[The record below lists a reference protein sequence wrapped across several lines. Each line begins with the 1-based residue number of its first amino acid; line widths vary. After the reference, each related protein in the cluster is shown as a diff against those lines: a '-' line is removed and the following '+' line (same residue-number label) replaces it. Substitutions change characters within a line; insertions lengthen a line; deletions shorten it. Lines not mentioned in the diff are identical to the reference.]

1 MANFETVIVETD
13 LLILGGG
20 MAACGAAVEAAYWAK
35 QNGLKVTLVD
45 KAAVDRSGAVA
56 MGLSAINQY
65 VGLKDG
71 TNTLKDYVDYVRND
85 LMGVTREDLVA
96 NIARHVDSTV
106 HLFEKWG
113 LPIWKDE
120 KGKYVHEGRWQLM
133 INGESYKVIV
143 AEAAKNALLQSGV
156 GQIFERV
163 FIVGPI
169 MDGDRCAGAVG
180 FSVRENKFYVFK
192 AKATLVAMGGAV
204 HVFKPRS
211 SGEGMGR
218 AWYPPWNSGSS
229 AYFTIRAGAEMTCQ
243 EVRFIPVRFKDA
255 YGPVGA
261 WFLLFKSRATNSQG
275 GDYMVERRPELEKW
289 GPYGRVKPVPANL
302 RNYLG
307 MLDVMDGKGP
317 INMRT
322 EEAIQKIADT
332 YKDDPKAYKK
342 KMKELESEA
351 WEDFLDMTISQA
363 ILWASTNVQPEEQ
376 SSEIAASEPYF
387 IGSHS
392 GASGAWVSGPEDL
405 QTDETKAEYFWGYTN
420 MSTVKGLF
428 CAGDA
433 SGASSHKFSSG
444 SHAEGRIAAK
454 SAIKFIVENNAHATV
469 DPAKVES
476 LKAEILKP
484 LDTYEQHK
492 NATTDPE
499 INPNY
504 IKPRMFM
511 FRLQKIMDEYAGGIS
526 SPIHNQRGLAE
537 QGPGTAGLAQGGLRE
552 TRRFQ
557 LARTHALLGKH
568 TPHVAGRSARPD
580 HALPRRDSLAR
591 ILLPRGQAGSR
602 RREVAC
608 LRQLPGSIPR
618 RTPGRCEPGRSCRSS
633 RSPRSTNCSEDSAAR
648 FGAGDSRGR
657 EGTSHPPVA
666 RMKQGL
672 SKECPH
678 CGQPMVRWANP
689 QWS

>member
-13 LLILGGG
+13 VLILGGG

-71 TNTLKDYVDYVRND
+71 KNSVKDYVDYVRND

-120 KGKYVHEGRWQLM
+120 NGAYVHEGRWQLM
-133 INGESYKVIV
+133 INGESYKVVV

-156 GQIFERV
+156 GEIYERV
-163 FIVGPI
+163 FIVGPL

-180 FSVRENKFYVFK
+180 FSVREDKFFVFK

-211 SGEGMGR
+211 SGEGLGR

-229 AYFTIRAGAEMTCQ
+229 AYFTLQAGAEMTCQ

-261 WFLLFKSRATNSQG
+261 WFLLFKSRATNAMG
-275 GDYMVERRPELEKW
+275 GEYMVERKAELDKW
-289 GPYGRVKPVPANL
+289 QPYGRVKPIPANL

-307 MLDVMDGKGP
+307 MLDVLEGKGP
-317 INMRT
+317 IFMRT
-322 EEAIQKIADT
+322 EEAMQKIADSL
-332 YKDDPKAYKK
+332 KDDPKAYKK
-342 KMKELESEA
+342 KVKELESEA

-363 ILWASTNVQPEEQ
+363 ILWAATNVQPEER
-376 SSEIAASEPYF
+376 SSEIAAAEPYF

-405 QTDETKAEYFWGYTN
+405 QNDATRSEYFWGYTN
-420 MSTVKGLF
+420 MATVQGLF

-454 SAIKFIVENNAHATV
+454 AAVKFVVEHNTSPQV
-469 DPAKVES
+469 DQAVVDS
-476 LKAEILKP
+476 LKARILKP
-484 LDTYEQHK
+484 LDLFAQFK
-492 NATTDPE
+492 GATTDAE
-499 INPNY
+499 VNPNY
-504 IKPRMFM
+504 MRPRMFM
-511 FRLQKIMDEYAGGIS
+511 FRLQKLMDEYAGGVS
-526 SPIHNQRGLAE
+526 SGFSTNKAQLERALELLAFLKEDSVVLAAENSHELMRCWENIHRMWQAE
-537 QGPGTAGLAQGGLRE
+537 AHVRTVLFREE
-552 TRRFQ
+552 TRW
-557 LARTHALLGKH
+557 
-568 TPHVAGRSARPD
+568 
-580 HALPRRDSLAR
+580 
-591 ILLPRGQAGSR
+591 
-602 RREVAC
+602 
-608 LRQLPGSIPR
+608 PGYYFR
-618 RTPGRCEPGRSCRSS
+618 ADTPGLDQEKWLVFA
-633 RSPRSTNCSEDSAAR
+633 NCKYDPKTDAWQMLKR
-648 FGAGDSRGR
+648 PILH
-657 EGTSHPPVA
+657 TYP
-666 RMKQGL
+666 
-672 SKECPH
+672 
-678 CGQPMVRWANP
+678 QP
-689 QWS
+689 

>member
-20 MAACGAAVEAAYWAK
+20 MAACGAAVEAAHWAK

-71 TNTLKDYVDYVRND
+71 ANSVKDYVDYVRND

-96 NIARHVDSTV
+96 NIARHVDSSV

-120 KGKYVHEGRWQLM
+120 AGAYVHEGRWQLM
-133 INGESYKVIV
+133 INGESYKVVV
-143 AEAAKNALLQSGV
+143 AEAAKNALLQDGAV
-156 GQIFERV
+156 GEIFERV
-163 FIVGPI
+163 FIVGPL

-180 FSVRENKFYVFK
+180 FSVREDKFYVFK

-229 AYFTIRAGAEMTCQ
+229 AYFTIQAGAEMTCQ

-261 WFLLFKSRATNSQG
+261 WFLLFKSVATNAQG
-275 GDYMVERRPELEKW
+275 GNYMVERKPELEKW
-289 GPYGRVKPVPANL
+289 VPYGRVKPIPANL
-302 RNYLG
+302 RNYMG
-307 MLDVMDGKGP
+307 MLDILEGKGP
-317 INMRT
+317 IYMRT
-322 EEAIQKIADT
+322 EQAIQAIANQ

-342 KMKELESEA
+342 KMRELEVEA

-363 ILWASTNVQPEEQ
+363 ILWAATNVQPEEK
-376 SSEIAASEPYF
+376 SSEIAAAEPYF

-405 QTDETKAEYFWGYTN
+405 QTPETKGEYFWGYAHMATA
-420 MSTVKGLF
+420 KGLF

-444 SHAEGRIAAK
+444 SHAEGRVAGKA
-454 SAIKFIVENNAHATV
+454 AIKYIVENNTMPQVDQATI
-469 DPAKVES
+469 DA
-476 LKAEILKP
+476 LKAVILKP
-484 LDTYEQHK
+484 LDVYEQHK
-492 NATTDPE
+492 GGSTDPE

-511 FRLQKIMDEYAGGIS
+511 FRLQKLMDEYAGGI
-526 SPIHNQRGLAE
+526 
-537 QGPGTAGLAQGGLRE
+537 TAQFTTNESLLNRALELLDFLRE
-552 TRRFQ
+552 D
-557 LARTHALLGKH
+557 
-568 TPHVAGRSARPD
+568 SN
-580 HALPRRDSLAR
+580 SLAASNHHELMR
-591 ILLPRGQAGSR
+591 CWENVHRMWQAEAHVRTVLFRQETRWPGYYFRADKPKMDEQDWLVFANCKYDPKSGSWEMIKRPILHIFPQA
-602 RREVAC
+602 
-608 LRQLPGSIPR
+608 
-618 RTPGRCEPGRSCRSS
+618 
-633 RSPRSTNCSEDSAAR
+633 
-648 FGAGDSRGR
+648 
-657 EGTSHPPVA
+657 
-666 RMKQGL
+666 
-672 SKECPH
+672 
-678 CGQPMVRWANP
+678 
-689 QWS
+689 